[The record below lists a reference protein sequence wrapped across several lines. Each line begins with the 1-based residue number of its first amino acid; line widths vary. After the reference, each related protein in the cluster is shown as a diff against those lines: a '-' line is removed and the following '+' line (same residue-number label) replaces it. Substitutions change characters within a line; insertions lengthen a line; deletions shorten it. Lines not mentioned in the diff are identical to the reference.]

1 MDIAT
6 MSATIWGIRHAQH
19 AHFSHQGHA
28 GSRGHRRHFKR
39 WMMLPF
45 PWTPLTFIA
54 LGVGVLVLIPLVIA
68 LVATVVALAIAL
80 VVSAGMAV
88 GLFGATGLVT
98 WHLARAVAPSLRRG
112 KGKRKGKHA
121 RAGLSAADV
130 PVVDVLRLRYAAG
143 EIGQTEFRTRLT
155 ELLKERYVRGELT
168 LPEFESRVRHLYL
181 DPALRP
187 PV

>member
-1 MDIAT
+1 
-6 MSATIWGIRHAQH
+6 MSATTWGIRHAQH
-19 AHFSHQGHA
+19 AQFSHQGHE
-28 GSRGHRRHFKR
+28 GRHGHRRHFKR
-39 WMMLPF
+39 WVMLPF
-45 PWTPLTFIA
+45 PWTPLPFIA
-54 LGVGVLVLIPLVIA
+54 LGVGVLVGIPLVIA
-68 LVATVVALAIAL
+68 LVATLAAVVIALA
-80 VVSAGMAV
+80 VSAGVAA
-88 GLFGATGLVT
+88 GLFGATGFVA

-121 RAGLSAADV
+121 RAGLSAVEV